1 MTNNE
6 PLHDAI
12 ITRIIEL
19 YEQGNELFDIYDRLD
34 GRLSV
39 EEISATLDDYDAD
52 TDDFEWEGEEDY
64 VMEAS

>member
-1 MTNNE
+1 MNNE

-12 ITRIIEL
+12 ISRIIEL

-39 EEISATLDDYDAD
+39 EDISATLDDYDASD
-52 TDDFEWEGEEDY
+52 EDFEWEGEEDY
-64 VMEAS
+64 VMGVS